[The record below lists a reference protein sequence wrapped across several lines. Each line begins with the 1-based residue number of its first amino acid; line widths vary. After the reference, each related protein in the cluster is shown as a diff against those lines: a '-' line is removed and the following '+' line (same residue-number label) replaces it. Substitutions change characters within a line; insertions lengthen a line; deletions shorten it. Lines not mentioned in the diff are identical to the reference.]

1 VVVTLANLVVTSP
14 SWDDEVDPLSSSL
27 ADQGKKFWV
36 DVFLSPKQLLKVSPA
51 AVQKAMVRELEDWD
65 DLTDVRPLI
74 LVATS
79 PQAARAFAKIEPLV
93 TSLVKRKP
101 RLKYAAVGDDTALE
115 FVYSLFESGIVR
127 LKVEDILKPPVSG
140 HIDKLADMLTEK
152 LKPGTMVAL
161 LEARGDRGDFA
172 QRLVAG
178 GLRVTR
184 LPVFSRENQDLV
196 ALPQSD
202 NPWWFLITSS
212 AYLKSLADDINAQKI
227 DPNSVHWIGNVMS
240 LKSGVA
246 QIAPEAR
253 YHMVENFIPE
263 RILETISKY

>member
-1 VVVTLANLVVTSP
+1 
-14 SWDDEVDPLSSSL
+14 
-27 ADQGKKFWV
+27 
-36 DVFLSPKQLLKVSPA
+36 
-51 AVQKAMVRELEDWD
+51 MVRELEDWD
-65 DLTDVRPLI
+65 DVKDSRPLI

-79 PQAARAFAKIEPLV
+79 PQAARAYAKIEPLV
-93 TSLVKRKP
+93 SSLQKRKT

-127 LKVEDILKPPVSG
+127 LKVEDILKPSVSG
-140 HIDKLADMLTEK
+140 HIDKLADSLIEK

-196 ALPQSD
+196 ALPKSD

-212 AYLKSLADDINAQKI
+212 SYLKLLVDEINAQKI
-227 DPNSVHWIGNVMS
+227 DPKSVNWVGNVMS
-240 LKSGVA
+240 LKAAVSQV
-246 QIAPEAR
+246 APEAR